1 MPSPLRGTLGLL
13 LFALACEVS
22 SPPTRPEAGPAA
34 RTVASTPAAAPA
46 PAPEQP
52 PPEPPWPTAAGLAY
66 REVILGGA
74 DPEDPL
80 PMIVAIHGLGDH
92 PDNFQ
97 HLLEGF
103 PEPVRVIL
111 PRGLTAVPEGG
122 FSWFPLRA
130 RDPDVDA
137 LAVGIRD
144 AADRI
149 AEGIRALSSS
159 RPTLGKPVVTGFS
172 QGGMLTFTLAVH
184 HPDVVGHAVVVGG
197 WLPPP
202 LWPAEP
208 PRAAAGSAKRSP
220 HGKPPA
226 TAQSP
231 IVALHGTA
239 DMAIP
244 FLPTQEAV
252 QALNERGIAAEL
264 LPYEGA
270 GHMISEP
277 MHRDLL
283 DRLGD
288 AVLAER
294 RRPSQSP

>member
-1 MPSPLRGTLGLL
+1 MISPLRCTLGLSL
-13 LFALACEVS
+13 LALACEVS
-22 SPPTRPEAGPAA
+22 TSPTRPEARPGDRAA
-34 RTVASTPAAAPA
+34 GSAGAPVAAPA
-46 PAPEQP
+46 PVDPGP

-97 HLLEGF
+97 HLLDGF

-111 PRGLTAVPEGG
+111 PRGLDPVPEGG

-137 LAVGIRD
+137 LSLGIRQ

-149 AEGIRALSSS
+149 AEGVRVLAKS

-172 QGGMLTFTLAVH
+172 QGGMLTFTLAVQ

-202 LWPAEP
+202 LLPTSPAEP
-208 PRAAAGSAKRSP
+208 P
-220 HGKPPA
+220 KPPRPVFP
-226 TAQSP
+226 P

-239 DMAIP
+239 DAAVP
-244 FLPTQEAV
+244 FPPTQAAVEALV
-252 QALNERGIAAEL
+252 ERGIATEL
-264 LPYEGA
+264 LSYEGA
-270 GHMISEP
+270 GHMITEL
-277 MHRDLL
+277 MRRDLH

-288 AVLAER
+288 AVHEER
-294 RRPSQSP
+294 RRPSP

>member
-1 MPSPLRGTLGLL
+1 MISPLRCTLGLSL
-13 LFALACEVS
+13 LVALACEVS
-22 SPPTRPEAGPAA
+22 SSPTRPEARPGDPAA
-34 RTVASTPAAAPA
+34 GSGRAAAAAPA
-46 PAPEQP
+46 AVEPGP

-97 HLLEGF
+97 HLLDGF

-111 PRGLTAVPEGG
+111 PRGLDPVPEGG

-130 RDPDVDA
+130 RNPDVDA
-137 LAVGIRD
+137 LSLGIRQ

-149 AEGIRALSSS
+149 AEGVRVLAKS

-172 QGGMLTFTLAVH
+172 QGGMLTFTLAVQ

-202 LWPAEP
+202 LLPAARGEFP
-208 PRAAAGSAKRSP
+208 
-220 HGKPPA
+220 
-226 TAQSP
+226 P

-239 DMAIP
+239 DAAVP
-244 FLPTQEAV
+244 FPPTQAAVEALV
-252 QALNERGIAAEL
+252 ERGITTEL
-264 LPYEGA
+264 LTYDGA
-270 GHMISEP
+270 GHMITEL
-277 MHRDLL
+277 MRRDLH

-288 AVLAER
+288 AVHEER
-294 RRPSQSP
+294 RRPSP